1 MRPLENTKYGVNR
14 HSEAIRPLDAKQ
26 APPTEYY
33 ISVHSGEEIDAAV
46 GDVLAGKVVIPSSTS
61 GSTKKFQIKVD
72 DNGAITATEVT
83 A

>member
-1 MRPLENTKYGVNR
+1 MMTIEQRVAALEALLKVKALE
-14 HSEAIRPLDAKQ
+14 EASP
-26 APPTEYY
+26 EGYY
-33 ISVHSGEEIDAAV
+33 MSVHSGEEIDAAV
-46 GDVLAGKVVIPSSTS
+46 GDILAGKVVIPSSTS

>member
-1 MRPLENTKYGVNR
+1 MMTIEQRVAALEALLKVKELE
-14 HSEAIRPLDAKQ
+14 EASP
-26 APPTEYY
+26 EGYY
-33 ISVHSGEEIDAAV
+33 MSVHSGEEIDAAV